1 MKGIN
6 QYWEA
11 MTQVA
16 SVVNDKNI
24 SIDKKKVF
32 LNNLAEKYEDGL
44 RAQQPSQIRIE
55 TLKQVERCKRICKF
69 GVRAA
74 SDNQSSG

>member
-24 SIDKKKVF
+24 SMDKKEVF
-32 LNNLAEKYEDGL
+32 LNNLAEKYEHDL
-44 RAQQPSQIRIE
+44 RAKQPSQIRAE
-55 TLKQVERCKRICKF
+55 SLHQVERCKRICKF
-69 GVRAA
+69 GAKAA
-74 SDNQSSG
+74 GNNQNSS